1 MADRNGL
8 PPIRDRSS
16 DEESWLDN
24 DNEENL
30 GAENLGPIAR
40 PPSNRSLETNRREFG
55 RLSPSL
61 PFAAVPRYS
70 SNFSSFRA
78 PTPSQEF
85 TRLADRD
92 LQFPLNRRE
101 IYQRTPTPHPSSVG
115 QRGSL
120 PRSESSRRRPTSPI
134 YHLPQIF
141 MDQRVIP
148 LYQPAP
154 GPPRT
159 LGALQLQ
166 MNHPDRVWRSSQLD
180 DVDELDSPFRTRRPP
195 QGPVLPPSRRSPSP
209 RPMPLPRLS
218 GNLRMPRRPL
228 PAHRPRLPSLG
239 DLYEGSDGWSG
250 STAVESNWSFAR
262 TQGPETLTLGQQ
274 ARSGENPGPSARG
287 NTPRLPSPA
296 SYRVQSPN
304 LSGEWGSAR
313 GSRTPP
319 RPGHPIPQQQVQAQ
333 SQAGPDT
340 AGPSTTTAD
349 ASTNTLT
356 PQPEDPPAHTS
367 PQPPAPRITVY
378 RLDGP
383 APTEANLLHP
393 VSAESPVPAHIS
405 IGGSVYVELSSL
417 GRVDECLRAMPSMRI
432 NGNVYVRAARRKRK
446 RGDASTTPST
456 PSSAHESGANGSD
469 ADDEGSDEDD
479 GEEEDEEEEDSSSFE
494 FPDEDEGGEEDGL
507 DVHDDRDSDDEEEE
521 EEEEEEGFERKYP
534 GCGRY

>member
-16 DEESWLDN
+16 DGESWLDN
-24 DNEENL
+24 DNEENP

-40 PPSNRSLETNRREFG
+40 PPSNRSLETNGREFG

-115 QRGSL
+115 QRGPL
-120 PRSESSRRRPTSPI
+120 TRAESSRRRPTSPI

-148 LYQPAP
+148 LYQPTP

-195 QGPVLPPSRRSPSP
+195 QGPVLPPSQRSPSP

-218 GNLRMPRRPL
+218 GNLRMPRQPL

-250 STAVESNWSFAR
+250 TTAVESNWSFAR
-262 TQGPETLTLGQQ
+262 TRGLETLTLGQQ
-274 ARSGENPGPSARG
+274 AREREIPGPSAQG

-319 RPGHPIPQQQVQAQ
+319 SPGHPIPQQQLQAQ

-340 AGPSTTTAD
+340 AGPRTTTAD
-349 ASTNTLT
+349 ASTNTAT
-356 PQPEDPPAHTS
+356 PQPVTTNAPPTS
-367 PQPPAPRITVY
+367 PRITVY
-378 RLDGP
+378 PLNDP
-383 APTEANLLHP
+383 APTEVNPLHP
-393 VSAESPVPAHIS
+393 VSAESPAPAHIS

-417 GRVDECLRAMPSMRI
+417 GRIDGCLRAMPSMRI

-456 PSSAHESGANGSD
+456 PSSARESGANGSD
-469 ADDEGSDEDD
+469 ADGEGSDEDD
-479 GEEEDEEEEDSSSFE
+479 GEDEEDEEEEDSSSFE
-494 FPDEDEGGEEDGL
+494 FPSEEEGDEEDEV
-507 DVHDDRDSDDEEEE
+507 DVNDDRDSN
-521 EEEEEEGFERKYP
+521 EEEEEGEEEEFERKYP